1 MSILSQKIPFRSK
14 STVIIMAVAM
24 IALIAVP
31 GFVLSSHKSKLYVR
45 ASASGTQDGSSAHP
59 FKTINQAM
67 RAAKKNTEIHISNG
81 FYKENVDMRSNVDIY
96 GESKKGVI
104 IEASDRDKAVVQMAN
119 DTTIDKVTLQ
129 KGRYG
134 IKVDDDAKASII
146 ECLVRDNKKA
156 GIYTQADGVK
166 KSRQVIISEN
176 EITDNDGA
184 GIYSGKRKL
193 SITENEITDNDG
205 DGIDIEKGSEA
216 WIADNKVNDNDK
228 SGMKLRIDGST
239 IWTRSNSF
247 RDNKREGMEIS
258 FSGAAG
264 RINISKTKVISN
276 NRYGVARV
284 QRLPIAGSVGL
295 WNKYLT
301 FDNKNTIDKNKS
313 GGISPI
319 IVVK

>member
-1 MSILSQKIPFRSK
+1 MSILSQKSPFRSK
-14 STVIIMAVAM
+14 STVIIMAVAL

-67 RAAKKNTEIHISNG
+67 RVAKKNTEIHISNG
-81 FYKENVDMRSNVDIY
+81 FYKENVDMRSDIDIF
-96 GESKKGVI
+96 GESKKGVV
-104 IEASDRDKAVVQMAN
+104 IEASDKNKAVVRMEN

-129 KGRYG
+129 KGKYG
-134 IKVDDDAKASII
+134 IKVDDDAKVSVI
-146 ECLVRDNKKA
+146 ECLVLSNERA
-156 GIYTQADGVK
+156 GIYVEADGVK

-176 EITDNDGA
+176 KITDNDGA

-205 DGIDIEKGSEA
+205 DGIDIEKGASV

-239 IWTRSNSF
+239 IWTKSNSF

-258 FSGAAG
+258 FGGVAG
-264 RINISKTKVISN
+264 RINISKTKILN
-276 NRYGVARV
+276 NKRYGVARV
-284 QRLPIAGSVGL
+284 QRMPVAGSASL

-301 FDNKNTIDKNKS
+301 FDNKNTIEGNKS
-313 GGISPI
+313 GGISPVI
-319 IVVK
+319 AVK

>member
-1 MSILSQKIPFRSK
+1 MSILSQKTPFRSK
-14 STVIIMAVAM
+14 SAIIVMAVAI

-45 ASASGTQDGSSAHP
+45 ASASGTQDGSNAHP
-59 FKTINQAM
+59 FKTIKQAM
-67 RAAKKNTEIHISNG
+67 KVAKKNTEIHVSNG
-81 FYKENVDMRSNVDIY
+81 FYKENVAMRSDVDIF
-96 GESKKGVI
+96 GESKKGVV
-104 IEASDRDKAVVQMAN
+104 IEASDKHNPVVKMEN
-119 DTTIDKVTLQ
+119 DTTINKVTLQ
-129 KGRYG
+129 KGSYG

-146 ECLVRDNKKA
+146 NCVIKNNKQD
-156 GIYTQADGVK
+156 GIYVKADGVK
-166 KSRQVIISEN
+166 KSKQVVISKN
-176 EITDNDGA
+176 EIRNNDGA

-193 SITENEITDNDG
+193 SISENEITKNNG
-205 DGIDIEKGSEA
+205 DGIDIEKGANA
-216 WIADNKVNDNDK
+216 WIADNKIKNNDK

-239 IWTRSNSF
+239 IWIKSNSF

-258 FSGAAG
+258 FSGEAG
-264 RINISKTKVISN
+264 RINISKTKIMN
-276 NRYGVARV
+276 NDRYGVARV
-284 QRLPIAGSVGL
+284 QRLPIDGSASL